1 MSTSPSTRRLGKEN
15 CMDIRV
21 LIVDDEVEFASALA
35 ERLTLRKYEASAA
48 YNAADAIALVKSS
61 PPDVVLLDLR
71 MPGLGGFE
79 VLKAIK
85 GFDSTIEVILL
96 TGQPKADG
104 IGEGIPTG
112 LFDYIMK
119 PVEITELITMIN
131 NASEK
136 RGRSRQ

>member
-1 MSTSPSTRRLGKEN
+1 MGTK
-15 CMDIRV
+15 V
-21 LIVDDEVEFASALA
+21 LIVDDEAEFASALA

-48 YNAADAIALVKSS
+48 YNAADAITLVKNG

-79 VLKAIK
+79 VLRAIK
-85 GFDSTIEVILL
+85 EFDSTIEVILL
-96 TGQPKADG
+96 TGAPKAEG

-119 PVEITELITMIN
+119 PVEITELIKMID

-136 RGRSRQ
+136 RSKTRQ